1 MTPKRSVKRGAA
13 LWDKLNSRCPVRTG
27 GSSLFGYSSDLV
39 FHASQGFAELI
50 AEQRHREDHRK
61 SVSNQL
67 GQIDGSGLIAHQVR
81 HQIDQR
87 DQQEKLAQHG
97 HNDGTERVPRG
108 DERHLTGR
116 LRAKNEP
123 CAAAEPQVMGGKVD
137 PGAVAGEDL
146 GKQSRERDYTGPEH
160 NRIDHTRREQEPKTL
175 FYAPG
180 VPRAEVVA
188 GDRLCAP
195 QVRAQQGKLHDARQN
210 RPPP

>member
-13 LWDKLNSRCPVRTG
+13 LWDRLNSRCPVRTG

-97 HNDGTERVPRG
+97 HNDGTERVPMEMNG
-108 DERHLTGR
+108 
-116 LRAKNEP
+116 
-123 CAAAEPQVMGGKVD
+123 
-137 PGAVAGEDL
+137 
-146 GKQSRERDYTGPEH
+146 
-160 NRIDHTRREQEPKTL
+160 I
-175 FYAPG
+175 
-180 VPRAEVVA
+180 
-188 GDRLCAP
+188 
-195 QVRAQQGKLHDARQN
+195 
-210 RPPP
+210 